1 MVQQRSDRRDDLR
14 LSRGDADHHLLRT
27 VEVRINRLF
36 PLYVFHFARSFSPS
50 LFFSSPF
57 FFLLLLLPFLSFF
70 FLFSQFFPILR
81 NSKTT
86 KKKGMAREARICK
99 IAILVP
105 RPKHATEAG
114 HRLVF
119 THSTLRTL
127 YLCPHRTIIGIRSSS
142 CNYKRSTMQSRS
154 IKWHAVGAPCAIS
167 WVGERSVYRLV
178 SWYLD

>member
-57 FFLLLLLPFLSFF
+57 FFFF
-70 FLFSQFFPILR
+70 FLFFPFSSYSLNSFQFFAIR
-81 NSKTT
+81 RRR
-86 KKKGMAREARICK
+86 KKKGWREKREFVK
-99 IAILVP
+99 SFLVP
-105 RPKHATEAG
+105 SPRHKHATEAG

>member
-50 LFFSSPF
+50 LFFSSLLLSSSSF
-57 FFLLLLLPFLSFF
+57 SFSFLFLLILSI
-70 FLFSQFFPILR
+70 LSNSSQFEDDE
-81 NSKTT
+81 
-86 KKKGMAREARICK
+86 KKRDGERSENVKSF
-99 IAILVP
+99 LVP
-105 RPKHATEAG
+105 SPRHKHATEAG